1 LSDSNVEQKLEELRG
16 ALKQAPT
23 SSAAL
28 IALADALSAAGQF
41 AESVTCYRQALEKMP
56 DHAALLYALGTAEA
70 GAGHFDEAEKL
81 LKASLQ
87 NDGQNPH
94 AHNNLAILYRRRNED
109 AFAIRHFERAL
120 ELLPDLASARTAL
133 EQLRSPAHAV
143 KDQMRLAFDQIKAA
157 AFAEA
162 RSGFQTVLIH
172 LPKLALA
179 WEGLAVA
186 NLGLGDGEA
195 ALKAA
200 DEAIHCDE
208 QSVGGRYHRS
218 LALRSLMRYDEA
230 IEALDQA
237 LALDPEGHQSR
248 AARGSMLLEVG
259 RTAEAIDDLAA
270 AVDHFSD
277 ESRAALLGALA
288 FAHRATCDWGA
299 GYVSARADLLETL
312 ATAQPTAGRLV
323 VSPFQLLALGLP
335 VTAERDAAR
344 RASIKAEVPAKDLS
358 VAKRVLSPGDK
369 LRIGY
374 ISPDFVNHS
383 VARAIR
389 DLIPR
394 HDRARFDVE
403 GFSLNSKRDET
414 TAYLAGVFDKLHD
427 LSKFSNLQAAQYIR
441 EQRLDIM
448 IDLAGHTRGGRME
461 ILAHRPVPVQIHAVG
476 YGRPLGASFI
486 PWRLTDRISTPEATR
501 HLFDETLIDL
511 PDNAL
516 PASPPPEVDT
526 SVRRSD
532 VGLPDDTFLFA
543 YFGGAYKIDPV
554 SFGLWMDI
562 VRQVPDAQIAFL
574 DVFEATSQ
582 NLCQAAEDHGVPR
595 ERLIFSPYLRS
606 PQHFGR
612 CRLVDLCLDTLVHN
626 GGVTTT
632 DALWAGTPVLTT
644 NPKDMPDRTGA
655 SLLHAAGMPELV
667 ANDETDFVA
676 RAVEIATSPGEARR
690 LRQTILARHK
700 SAALFDMAKYTR
712 NFEAALLD
720 VWARDTHT
728 SAMQEEKLHD

>member
-1 LSDSNVEQKLEELRG
+1 LSDNGVELKLDELRG

-23 SSAAL
+23 STTAL
-28 IALADALSAAGQF
+28 VALADALSAAGQF
-41 AESVTCYRQALEKMP
+41 AESVACYRQALEIVP

-70 GAGHFDEAEKL
+70 GDGQFDEAEKH
-81 LKASLQ
+81 LKGSLQ
-87 NDGQNPH
+87 IEAKNPH
-94 AHNNLAILYRRRNED
+94 AHNNLAMVYRRRKED
-109 AFAIRHFERAL
+109 ALAIQHFGRAL

-133 EQLRSPAHAV
+133 EQLQSPAHAV
-143 KDQMRLAFDQIKAA
+143 QERMQSAFGQINTG

-162 RSGFQTVLIH
+162 KSGFQAVLIR
-172 LPKLALA
+172 LPGLALA

-186 NLGLGDGEA
+186 NLGLGDGAA
-195 ALKAA
+195 ALNAA
-200 DEAIHCDE
+200 DEAIHYDD
-208 QSVGGRYHRS
+208 QSVGGRYHRA

-237 LALDPEGHQSR
+237 LALNPEGHQSR

-288 FAHRATCDWGA
+288 FAYRATCDWGA
-299 GYVSARADLLETL
+299 GYINARADLLDTL
-312 ATAQPTAGRLV
+312 ETAQPTAGRLV

-344 RASIKAEVPAKDLS
+344 RASIKAEVPAKNLS
-358 VAKRVLSPGDK
+358 VMKRELSPGDK

-383 VARAIR
+383 VARAIW

-394 HDRARFDVE
+394 HDRTRFDVE
-403 GFSLNSKRDET
+403 GFTLNSKRDET
-414 TAYLAGVFDKLHD
+414 TAYLAGVFDQLHD
-427 LSKFSNLQAAQYIR
+427 LSKFNNLQAAQYIR

-501 HLFDETLIDL
+501 HLFDESLVDL

-516 PASPPPEVDT
+516 PASAPPQVDT

-532 VGLPDDTFLFA
+532 VGLPEDTFLFA
-543 YFGGAYKIDPV
+543 YFGGAYKIDPG
-554 SFGLWMDI
+554 SFRLWMEI
-562 VRQVPDAQIAFL
+562 VRRVPEARIVFL
-574 DVFEATSQ
+574 DVFEATNQ
-582 NLCQAAEDHGVPR
+582 NLCRAAEDHGVPR

-612 CRLVDLCLDTLVHN
+612 YRLIDLCLDTLIHN

-644 NPKDMPDRTGA
+644 NPEDMPDRTGA
-655 SLLHAAGMPELV
+655 SLLHAARMPELV
-667 ANDETDFVA
+667 AKDDVDFVA

-690 LRQTILARHK
+690 LRQAILAQHRT
-700 SAALFDMAKYTR
+700 AALFDMEKYTR

-720 VWARDTHT
+720 VWTRDTHT
-728 SAMQEEKLHD
+728 SAMHEVKNT

>member
-1 LSDSNVEQKLEELRG
+1 LSDNGVEQNLEELRG

-23 SSAAL
+23 STTAL
-28 IALADALSAAGQF
+28 VALADALSAAGQF
-41 AESVTCYRQALEKMP
+41 AESATFYRQALEVMP
-56 DHAALLYALGTAEA
+56 DHAALLYAVGTAEA
-70 GAGHFDEAEKL
+70 GAGQFDEAEKHL
-81 LKASLQ
+81 EASLRI
-87 NDGQNPH
+87 DGQNPH

-109 AFAIRHFERAL
+109 AGAIRHFERAI
-120 ELLPDLASARTAL
+120 ELLPDLTSARTAL
-133 EQLRSPAHAV
+133 DQLRSPAHAARG
-143 KDQMRLAFDQIKAA
+143 QIQLAFDQIKKA

-162 RSGFQTVLIH
+162 RSGFRTVLIR
-172 LPKLALA
+172 LPGLALA

-186 NLGLGDGEA
+186 NLGLGDGAA

-200 DEAIHCDE
+200 DEAIHYDA
-208 QSVGGRYHRS
+208 QSVGGRYHRA
-218 LALRSLMRYDEA
+218 LALRSLVRYDEA
-230 IEALDQA
+230 IEALDEA
-237 LALDPEGHQSR
+237 LAIDPESHQSR

-270 AVDHFSD
+270 AAKHFSD

-288 FAHRATCDWGA
+288 FAYRATCDWGA
-299 GYVSARADLLETL
+299 GYLSARADLLETL
-312 ATAQPTAGRLV
+312 EMAQPTAGRLV

-344 RASIKAEVPAKDLS
+344 RASIKAEVPAKNLS
-358 VAKRVLSPGDK
+358 VVKRELSRGDK

-383 VARAIR
+383 VARAIW
-389 DLIPR
+389 DLIPL
-394 HDRARFDVE
+394 HDRTRFDVE
-403 GFSLNSKRDET
+403 GFTLNSKRDET
-414 TAYLAGVFDKLHD
+414 TAYLAGVFDRLHD
-427 LSKFSNLQAAQYIR
+427 LSKFSNLEAAQYIR
-441 EQRLDIM
+441 EQRIDIM

-486 PWRLTDRISTPEATR
+486 PWRLTDRISTPQATR
-501 HLFDETLIDL
+501 YLFDETLIDL

-516 PASPPPEVDT
+516 PASAPSEVDT

-532 VGLPDDTFLFA
+532 VGLPDDTFIFA
-543 YFGGAYKIDPV
+543 CFGGANKIDPH
-554 SFGLWMDI
+554 SFRTWMDI

-574 DVFEATSQ
+574 DVFEATRQ
-582 NLCQAAEDHGVPR
+582 NLCSAAEDHGVSR

-612 CRLVDLCLDTLVHN
+612 YRLVDLCLDTLIHN

-632 DALWAGTPVLTT
+632 DALWMGTPVLTT
-644 NPKDMPDRTGA
+644 YPDDMPDRTGA

-667 ANDETDFVA
+667 TADADEFVA
-676 RAVEIATSPGEARR
+676 KAIRIATTHGEATR
-690 LRQTILARHK
+690 LRQTILTNHR
-700 SAALFDMAKYTR
+700 SAPLFDMATFTQ

-728 SAMQEEKLHD
+728 SAMTGGIEP